1 MKTTLRLNIPR
12 QRFETLSFCGAT
24 PEAMHEWVANLPVTN
39 VIATAMRLYEGI
51 MELNQLQCHPEHRFL
66 MLEELRGAIHS
77 QCRSLSLTFLR
88 GPLVLSGH
96 AQQLADL
103 VQALQ
108 NQLAMGYKVVVAD
121 GVQARIRFGL
131 DPRPHPHTMA
141 SALHRAISDLT
152 RSILCSCQLY
162 THPPSEIWL
171 ELHQLYRFAE
181 IKEMLEEEVADPENE
196 LMELTTIGN
205 AYLRAALLGCVEANT
220 MRRDDLTHLFHA
232 LEIWASHACFGP
244 VDDEAL
250 FLVDLSAD
258 APPVYGALNEAKR
271 HDACRSLDTRA
282 LVDSLN
288 HHLGDVEGAR
298 ARVPIPVPDSISPE
312 VVRHAVHSW
321 GGLARR
327 IFTRA
332 PANGELHV
340 CVGIS
345 ATHYHIAGEMDFA
358 DLLGE
363 DAADALNPFLRYA
376 DEHPLTR
383 EDRDIWDKAFDASRT
398 RMSRNPNVEDNEPQ
412 PPSASD
418 TELDPSNAH
427 PSFATEIVDASPGG
441 YCIRW
446 REEVPANLQTGELL
460 AVREETDAEWA
471 VAVVRWVR
479 NVKNEGTLMGIELL
493 APRAL
498 AVGARVIR
506 KKGGATDYLR
516 ALLLPELRAIRQP
529 ARVIT
534 PKLPFQTR
542 QKIQINQ
549 AGQVLTAQLGESTGS
564 TEGFSQFEFRLLEG
578 APQALEEDAQN
589 YRGLS
594 IYGR

>member
-288 HHLGDVEGAR
+288 HHLGEVDT
-298 ARVPIPVPDSISPE
+298 PIPVPDSISPE

-398 RMSRNPNVEDNEPQ
+398 RMSRNPNVEDNERQ
-412 PPSASD
+412 PPSAND

-427 PSFATEIVDASPGG
+427 PSFATEMVDASPGG

-446 REEVPANLQTGELL
+446 RDEVPANLQTGELL

-534 PKLPFQTR
+534 PKLPFQSR